1 MNVAN
6 NQEIDVPNIG
16 KSSPLEVCKSSGSV
30 ETPNN
35 ILTTENREEDKID
48 KISDKKTKAKKK
60 KTFTLGDTTAKN
72 TEGWGLNR
80 SWKSSVFVKS
90 ISGTTTNGTSYHIK
104 GCLIDCSLE
113 IIILHYGTNY
123 LSCSASADDIAS
135 RTVALGRSAK
145 TEYN

>member
-16 KSSPLEVCKSSGSV
+16 KSSPS
-30 ETPNN
+30 PNN

-60 KTFTLGDTTAKN
+60 KTFILGDTIAKN

-80 SWKSSVFVKS
+80 S
-90 ISGTTTNGTSYHIK
+90 
-104 GCLIDCSLE
+104 
-113 IIILHYGTNY
+113 
-123 LSCSASADDIAS
+123 
-135 RTVALGRSAK
+135 
-145 TEYN
+145 